1 MKNPILLVALTLFSI
16 GICLSQS
23 QVEKRDIVTVYL
35 KKGMIIH
42 GKIIKVSPGE
52 SITIQNNHGDTVFIR
67 DSQIKKYQVAD
78 PTVVAIDIK
87 STYDFRETG
96 FYQAST
102 FGVILN
108 TVSVKDG
115 GLVGFE
121 MTAAAG
127 YLTSRLFGLG
137 AGIGAD
143 FYHRGA
149 GEMIFPL
156 FLEMRGY
163 LMQQPSSPYYVVRT
177 GYGFAFKNEDLGI
190 SAANGGWM
198 LNPAIGWRMGDGRG
212 LKMTMD
218 LGFKFQK
225 ATFDYRSGGERSTAE
240 LLYKRLNLRLGFLF

>member
-1 MKNPILLVALTLFSI
+1 MKKLIILVALTLAAISFLL
-16 GICLSQS
+16 GQNQLD
-23 QVEKRDIVTVYL
+23 KLDFVTLYL
-35 KKGMIIH
+35 KKGMIIR
-42 GKIIKVSPGE
+42 GKIIEQKPGTF
-52 SITIQNNHGDTVFIR
+52 ITIQDKHGDTLFIR
-67 DSQIKKYQVAD
+67 DSQIKKYYVSD
-78 PTVVAIDIK
+78 PHLPTLEL
-87 STYDFRETG
+87 SGTYDFKETG

-108 TVSVKDG
+108 TVSVEDG

-149 GEMIFPL
+149 SEMIFPL
-156 FLEMRGY
+156 FMEMRGY
-163 LMQQPSSPYYVVRT
+163 LLAQPSSPYYVVRT

-190 SAANGGWM
+190 SAASGGWM
-198 LNPAIGWRMGDGRG
+198 LNPAVGWRMGDGRG

-218 LGFKFQK
+218 LGLKFQK